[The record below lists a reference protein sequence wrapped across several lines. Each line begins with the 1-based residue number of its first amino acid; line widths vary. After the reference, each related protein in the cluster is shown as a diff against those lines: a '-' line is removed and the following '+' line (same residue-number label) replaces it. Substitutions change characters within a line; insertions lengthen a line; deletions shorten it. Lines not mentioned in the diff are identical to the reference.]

1 MEKLISFISRHK
13 FDIIRAL
20 AAAAANFA
28 VMLLIPAV
36 VLGISS
42 SDAGMMVCITLFF
55 AVDPAFSLAAGI
67 FAGQDIKRR
76 WFTAAFPPL
85 TFLLSAR
92 IIFGADAS
100 DFTVYAVIYA
110 AISITTMLFTFLV
123 KKYGGNVG

>member
-13 FDIIRAL
+13 YDIIRTAVVV
-20 AAAAANFA
+20 AANFA
-28 VMLLIPAV
+28 VMMLLPAAV
-36 VLGISS
+36 MGISS
-42 SDAGMMVCITLFF
+42 SEAGMMVCITLFF
-55 AVDPAFSLAAGI
+55 AVNPAFSLAVGI

-92 IIFGADAS
+92 LVFGADAS

-110 AISITTMLFTFLV
+110 AISVPAMLFTFLI
-123 KKYGGNVG
+123 KKYGGNAG